1 MTSARW
7 TSRTGLVDA
16 AAICRSTA
24 CCRSVITI
32 LAADPGM
39 ADLRVGE
46 CGEPGYLGQNGR
58 NHARPV
64 STFGTS
70 RVRRAWVHRAFKD
83 TTRAEQWSSEDAVG
97 VRRRGRVMQF
107 CATWHLRRKPGVRT
121 I

>member
-7 TSRTGLVDA
+7 TRRTGLVDA
-16 AAICRSTA
+16 ATICRSTA

-32 LAADPGM
+32 LAADPGI
-39 ADLRVGE
+39 ADLHVGE

-70 RVRRAWVHRAFKD
+70 RREHRTFVALEELPQPVAGRWRARQHWLVIQVALHVRPEA
-83 TTRAEQWSSEDAVG
+83 
-97 VRRRGRVMQF
+97 
-107 CATWHLRRKPGVRT
+107 
-121 I
+121 